1 MSTKCMDRRHW
12 ANYWNTSTDLL
23 PALSSP
29 TTLVVFPSHQK
40 KGMHFIYKNA
50 LSVKLLSYYMP
61 LALDRSEIVASLQD
75 RMEEPAQE
83 DQEAKEA
90 VSDKKSID
98 SVLGLL

>member
-1 MSTKCMDRRHW
+1 M
-12 ANYWNTSTDLL
+12 
-23 PALSSP
+23 
-29 TTLVVFPSHQK
+29 
-40 KGMHFIYKNA
+40 
-50 LSVKLLSYYMP
+50 KLLSHYMP

-83 DQEAKEA
+83 EQEAKEA